1 MKKESTKRHDFL
13 RMLAILII
21 IMIFKTFLINDLIV
35 TLVNAVFD
43 AGIDGSVANTFAGYI
58 ISAAICGVV
67 LATLA
72 CRRIENDGEEKREF
86 LEFTADKEPTAE
98 TLRDFT
104 KTRNSIKR
112 NLIATAAALVVILF
126 YTYGARIVVYPIYT
140 LLFLLDFSIM
150 FGLSTWAEFGG
161 RNRILRKWDPERMH
175 K

>member
-1 MKKESTKRHDFL
+1 M
-13 RMLAILII
+13 
-21 IMIFKTFLINDLIV
+21 

-58 ISAAICGVV
+58 ISAAICGAV

-140 LLFLLDFSIM
+140 LLFLLDFRSCSV
-150 FGLSTWAEFGG
+150 LARG
-161 RNRILRKWDPERMH
+161 RNSEAEIASCANGTRRDCTNK

>member
-43 AGIDGSVANTFAGYI
+43 SGINGSFTNTFAGYI
-58 ISAAICGVV
+58 ISAAICGAV

-86 LEFTADKEPTAE
+86 LEFTADKEPTKE
-98 TLRDFT
+98 TLRSFT
-104 KTRNSIKR
+104 ATRKSIKR
-112 NLIATAAALVVILF
+112 NLIATAAALVVILV
-126 YTYGARIVVYPIYT
+126 YTYGGRIVVYPIYT
-140 LLFLLDFSIM
+140 LLFLIDFSIM

-161 RNRILRKWDPERMH
+161 RRRILRKWDAERLH